1 MNKNEWLTFFFPV
14 LTLTSTILIIMQRE
28 HLLLF
33 SNSIFLFWDSTRVAL
48 LDLQFKKKII
58 YLLDPQ
64 MSLDLL

>member
-1 MNKNEWLTFFFPV
+1 MNKNEWLAFFFPV